1 MVSTISRYSRCLAAV
16 VEVSEPSQRC
26 VGPVEVFGLVD
37 LVEFLES
44 IPSRSQ
50 PRMSVEQPIQMRPV
64 GVCEVVGPAQQSEP
78 GSEQVRFVCWG
89 PLIGG
94 AALYLPTHQSEA
106 FGEPADDVEAV
117 EHVAGVG

>member
-37 LVEFLES
+37 LVELLES

-50 PRMSVEQPIQMRPV
+50 PGGCPCLVVKPLGV
-64 GVCEVVGPAQQSEP
+64 GFLGFRVGSGVVGR
-78 GSEQVRFVCWG
+78 G
-89 PLIGG
+89 
-94 AALYLPTHQSEA
+94 
-106 FGEPADDVEAV
+106 FGF
-117 EHVAGVG
+117 